1 MDGWKDR
8 WFTIDGI
15 FILAV
20 DEVKIV
26 QTTSLFL
33 KELQKDGFRNF
44 EEKKGLSKQLNP
56 TFNHAGLKF

>member
-1 MDGWKDR
+1 MDGWQEIIWKDR

-44 EEKKGLSKQLNP
+44 EEKNKRIVQTTQPN
-56 TFNHAGLKF
+56 F

>member
-44 EEKKGLSKQLNP
+44 EEKK
-56 TFNHAGLKF
+56 

>member
-1 MDGWKDR
+1 MDGWQEIIWNDR

-33 KELQKDGFRNF
+33 KELQEDGFRNF
-44 EEKKGLSKQLNP
+44 EGKKKKGIVQTTQPN
-56 TFNHAGLKF
+56 F